1 MANLNV
7 YIDTNTTLSIKHGN
21 LILDDISKLKE
32 SVSLPLELLSSV
44 VIDSYSSVVTKQ
56 VLVSLA
62 ENNVLLVLCDN
73 AHLPTSI
80 LLPFQT
86 HSTASL
92 HIRKQIK
99 VRQKK
104 LGLLWQEII
113 KAKIINSA
121 NHLRFKDKAR
131 YKILETLASKVLPDD
146 KGNKEAIAAKEYFK
160 ALFGAKFNRQDDNA
174 TNIML
179 NYTYALLRAKC
190 ARVCAAKGLL
200 PSLGIHH
207 TSFLNSFNLA
217 DDFLEPFRAF
227 VDVYVTSYL
236 EACKGLDSKGSQEFI
251 LSPSDKKH
259 LLRIFD
265 HKVYMDGKYYLIDA
279 AIEQSIGSYLQVI
292 LEKREHLSLPVLDE
306 RYVKSVVSN
315 NG

>member
-1 MANLNV
+1 MATLNV
-7 YIDTNTTLSIKHGN
+7 YVSTDTILSIKHGN
-21 LILDDISKLKE
+21 LLLCDKDKLKE
-32 SVSLPLELLSSV
+32 EVSLPLDLLSSV
-44 VIDSYSSVVTKQ
+44 VIDSYNSVLTKH

-62 ENNVLLVLCDN
+62 QNNVLLVLCDST
-73 AHLPTSI
+73 HMPTSI

-92 HIRKQIK
+92 HIRKQVK
-99 VRQKK
+99 MRQKQ

-113 KAKIINSA
+113 KAKITNSA
-121 NHLRFKDKAR
+121 NFLHLKQKES
-131 YKILETLASKVLPDD
+131 YKILKTIASKVLPDD
-146 KGNKEAIAAKEYFK
+146 KGNKEAVAAKEYFK
-160 ALFGAKFNRQDDNA
+160 ALFGARFNRRDENPA
-174 TNIML
+174 NIML

-207 TSFLNSFNLA
+207 NSFLNSFNLA
-217 DDFLEPFRAF
+217 DDFLEVFRAF
-227 VDVYVTSYL
+227 VDAYVTNYL
-236 EACKGLDSKGSQEFI
+236 EVCGVANSIESQEFI

-265 HKVYMDGKYYLIDA
+265 HKICVDDKYYLIDT

-292 LEKREHLSLPVLDE
+292 LGEREHLQLPVLDE
-306 RYVKSVVSN
+306 RYIKNIAS
-315 NG
+315 